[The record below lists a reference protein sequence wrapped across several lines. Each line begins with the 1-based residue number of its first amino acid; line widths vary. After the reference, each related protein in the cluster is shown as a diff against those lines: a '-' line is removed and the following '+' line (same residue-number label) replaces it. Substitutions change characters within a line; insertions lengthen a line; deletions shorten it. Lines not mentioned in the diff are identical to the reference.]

1 MFVDLI
7 LPTLG
12 GLFATVA
19 LIVKYLDRRAKERAI
34 LAAVTEEQ
42 RDQINAI
49 PPLSLV
55 FLLTLATGL
64 LCCAAFLG
72 QQVRTMRQ
80 ELICAK
86 DCTSDRDCRP
96 PAVCRR
102 GACVDNAAE
111 ARPEIAMY
119 IPNRNLANYWSPING
134 H

>member
-1 MFVDLI
+1 MLVDLI

-55 FLLTLATGL
+55 FVLTLATGL
-64 LCCAAFLG
+64 LCCAAFVG
-72 QQVRTMRQ
+72 QQVRALRQ

-86 DCTSDRDCRP
+86 DCASDRDCRP
-96 PAVCRR
+96 PSVCRR

-111 ARPEIAMY
+111 ARPGIAMY
-119 IPNRNLANYWSPING
+119 IPNRNLSTTWSPING
-134 H
+134 R

>member
-34 LAAVTEEQ
+34 LAAITEEQ

-49 PPLSLV
+49 PPLSLM
-55 FLLTLATGL
+55 FALTLATGL
-64 LCCAAFLG
+64 LCCAAFIG

-111 ARPEIAMY
+111 GRPEIAMY
-119 IPNRNLANYWSPING
+119 LPNRNLPTYRRPIYG

>member
-1 MFVDLI
+1 MLVDLI

-42 RDQINAI
+42 RDHINAI

-55 FLLTLATGL
+55 FVLTLATGL
-64 LCCAAFLG
+64 LCCAAFIG

-111 ARPEIAMY
+111 GRPEIAMY
-119 IPNRNLANYWSPING
+119 LPNRNLTTYWRPL
-134 H
+134 

>member
-1 MFVDLI
+1 MLVDLI
-7 LPTLG
+7 LPMLG
-12 GLFATVA
+12 GLFARVA
-19 LIVKYLDRRAKERAI
+19 LTVKYLARRAKERAI

-55 FLLTLATGL
+55 FVLTLATGL
-64 LCCAAFLG
+64 LCCAAFLS
-72 QQVRTMRQ
+72 QQVRSLRQ

-111 ARPEIAMY
+111 GRPEIAMY
-119 IPNRNLANYWSPING
+119 LPNRNLSTYWSPING